1 MVKRIVSIM
10 LIFAAT
16 SIAWIILGNIMQGRT
31 YLQQN
36 KLFEQVEGLWGSL
49 HTQTAPAFWYITQ
62 VQKEVQ
68 KEVEDEAG
76 KKLKKTERQ
85 TRTVTTRV
93 NIDSSDI
100 KVGFDLTQRQKGLM
114 WYDTYL
120 VDFQAVY
127 TVKNPLSRE
136 ENFRMQFVFPAKEAT
151 YDNIRMAINGR
162 VIEIN
167 DLSKGEIE
175 VPFRLGP
182 YQTARVEIRYASQ
195 GLDKWFYRFGEGVN
209 RAKDFTLAMKTNFS
223 EIDFPQKTISPT
235 TKTPAGNGWNL
246 EWKYSDLLSGF
257 AIGMD
262 MPNKLNPGPLASQ
275 ISYFAPV
282 SLLFFFFVVF
292 MISTIKNIKV
302 HPMNY
307 VFLAAAFFAFHLLF
321 SYSVDHIDIVPAFLI
336 SSVVSMFLVIS
347 YMRIVVGAR
356 FAAVEVGLSQF
367 IFLVL
372 FSLAHFFEGYTGL
385 TVTIGAILTLGV
397 MMQLTA
403 KIDWEEK
410 FRPASSASQG
420 ERTL

>member
-16 SIAWIILGNIMQGRT
+16 SIAWIILGGVMQGRT

-36 KLFEQVEGLWGSL
+36 KLFEQVEGLWGSA
-49 HTQTAPAFWYITQ
+49 HTQTAPAFSYITM
-62 VQKEVQ
+62 VQKEVR

-76 KKLKKTERQ
+76 KRLKKTERA
-85 TRTVTTRV
+85 TKAVATRV
-93 NIDSSDI
+93 NIDSSNI
-100 KVGFDLTQRQKGLM
+100 QVAFDLTQRQKGLM
-114 WYDTYL
+114 WYDTYR
-120 VDFQAVY
+120 VDFRGVY
-127 TVKNPLSRE
+127 TVKNPLARE
-136 ENFRMQFVFPAKEAT
+136 ENFRMQFLFPAKEAT
-151 YDNIRMAINGR
+151 YDNIRMAVNGR
-162 VIEIN
+162 AIEIN

-182 YQTARVEIRYASQ
+182 YQTARVEIGYASQ

-209 RAKDFTLAMKTNFS
+209 RVKDFTLVMKTNFT
-223 EIDFPQKTISPT
+223 EIDFPQKTMSPA
-235 TKTPAGNGWNL
+235 KKEQAGPGWKL
-246 EWKYSDLLSGF
+246 EWNYNDLLSGF

-321 SYSVDHIDIVPAFLI
+321 SYTVDHIDIVWAFVI

-356 FAAVEVGLSQF
+356 FAAVEVGLSQL

-385 TVTIGAILTLGV
+385 TVTIGSILTLGV

-403 KIDWEEK
+403 KINWEEK
-410 FRPASSASQG
+410 FKLP
-420 ERTL
+420 

>member
-1 MVKRIVSIM
+1 M
-10 LIFAAT
+10 
-16 SIAWIILGNIMQGRT
+16 
-31 YLQQN
+31 
-36 KLFEQVEGLWGSL
+36 
-49 HTQTAPAFWYITQ
+49 
-62 VQKEVQ
+62 
-68 KEVEDEAG
+68 
-76 KKLKKTERQ
+76 
-85 TRTVTTRV
+85 TRTTTTRV

-100 KVGFDLTQRQKGLM
+100 QVAFDLAQRQKGLM
-114 WYDTYL
+114 WYDTYR
-120 VDFQAVY
+120 VDFRAIY
-127 TVKNPLSRE
+127 TVKNPLPRE

-151 YDNIRMAINGR
+151 YDNIRLAVNGR
-162 VIEIN
+162 VVEIN

-182 YQTARVEIRYASQ
+182 HQIAHAEIGYASQ

-209 RAKDFTLAMKTNFS
+209 RAKDFTLAMKTNFI
-223 EIDFPQKTISPT
+223 EIDFPQKTMSPT
-235 TKTPAGNGWNL
+235 AKTQAGPGWKL

-282 SLLFFFFVVF
+282 SLLFFFVVF

-321 SYSVDHIDIVPAFLI
+321 SYSVDHINIVLAFLI

-356 FAAVEVGLSQF
+356 FAAMEVGLSQF

-372 FSLAHFFEGYTGL
+372 FSLAHFFDGYTGL

-410 FRPASSASQG
+410 FK
-420 ERTL
+420 TK